1 MRSRCSIGEIF
12 YLYLFS
18 MYCLFL
24 ELLGKFWFKSGLT
37 GKVFM
42 RCEGRTAVVTGGTN
56 GIGYETVKKLL
67 GFGMNVIIAS
77 NTSAADSECCLQIL
91 RSLFPKSKVEIWY
104 VDLSSMS
111 SVKAFADKYLL
122 SGLPLHILI
131 NNAGIMFAPRKIT
144 DEGFESHLAINYYSH
159 ALLTK
164 LLLPRLKES
173 ASPSCKTRVINVS
186 SCLHY
191 ISEIDFSDINSISSY
206 CPHHA
211 YMQSKVCLMLF
222 TLALNGYLKNS
233 RIPVLVNCIHPG
245 IVYTDLYKHV
255 WWPKF
260 VGPFLFQKPIKGA
273 EVTVYAALSAA
284 LEAEGGKYIEDCREM
299 KPSQYSRDPL
309 LQTRLWNDT
318 WKTLHPW
325 LDEVDDVDLSKE

>member
-1 MRSRCSIGEIF
+1 MMRSRCSIGEIF

-91 RSLFPKSKVEIWY
+91 RSLFPKSK
-104 VDLSSMS
+104 
-111 SVKAFADKYLL
+111 
-122 SGLPLHILI
+122 
-131 NNAGIMFAPRKIT
+131 AGIMFAPRKIT